1 MDQIQHDWELSDFEN
16 LDDFDDF
23 DELDDFERDDRPVIE
38 VTPPSLAELATAG
51 LAERTRIIEKYVRE
65 ELARVLG
72 VDPYSIDTTGR
83 PMNSLGVGSIHGL
96 EIQRRMEAV
105 LRIDVN
111 LQRLLRAN
119 SAFELIECLAGQLG
133 PEDSP
138 HKRSAG
144 HTHAVPAVVGA
155 A

>member
-1 MDQIQHDWELSDFEN
+1 MTMDQIQHDWELSDFEN

-23 DELDDFERDDRPVIE
+23 EGDDDGPVIE
-38 VTPPSLAELATAG
+38 VTPPSLAELAAVE
-51 LAERTRIIEKYVRE
+51 LPERTRIIEKYVRE
-65 ELARVLG
+65 ELARVLR
-72 VDPYSIDTTGR
+72 VEPYSIDTTGR

-105 LRIDVN
+105 LQIDVN

-133 PEDSP
+133 PEDNP